1 MQYEIIAQPTYSALE
16 VSLSPDDSIVAESG
30 AMAWMT
36 DTVRLSTSAR
46 GGVFRSL
53 RRAALAGESFFQNV
67 FEAEAP
73 GGVICF
79 APGQPGDIV
88 AVDVGEGDLMLEDG
102 AFLASERG
110 VAIDSSWQGL
120 RGFFNEGLF
129 ILRATGNGTLFFNAY
144 GDIQEIEVDGSY
156 VVDNGHAVAWDA
168 TLDCHVT
175 RSRSVRAFMFSDQL
189 LMAFSGRGR
198 LWVQSRS
205 PQALAD
211 WVHPYRRVTYRTE
224 EDEDED
230 RDREWTEEEENE
242 DRDRR

>member
-1 MQYEIIAQPTYSALE
+1 
-16 VSLSPDDSIVAESG
+16 VSLAPDDSIVAESG

-88 AVDVGEGDLMLEDG
+88 AVDVGDGDLMLEDG
-102 AFLASERG
+102 AFLASEQS
-110 VAIDSSWQGL
+110 VVIDSSWQGFSGL
-120 RGFFNEGLF
+120 FNEGLF
-129 ILRATGNGTLFFNAY
+129 ILRATGSGTLFFNAY

-175 RSRSVRAFMFSDQL
+175 RSRSIRAFLFSDQL

-211 WVHPYRRVTYRTE
+211 WLHPYRPVIYR
-224 EDEDED
+224 EDE
-230 RDREWTEEEENE
+230 REEEERFRE
-242 DRDRR
+242 EREEEERR